1 MTNGEEFNRY
11 FWKHYQFWM
20 LVFSAVSICAIA
32 YFSYLS
38 YTTQSI
44 LRSIE
49 ETRQREKFSN
59 DLEIVFLSNAFA
71 GCSPAKANY
80 ELRLINKSSHNF
92 EDLEATVALCYE
104 NPESREVIRCD
115 VFSFPRIELFPTNL
129 PVSLVENPQLTK
141 TFRFNITEAKKTIPD
156 LYTPKSFEFLFR
168 WRVEIGDNKYLGIEK
183 VRNFSIRR

>member
-44 LRSIE
+44 LKSIE

-80 ELRLINKSSHNF
+80 ELRLINKLWGQVF
-92 EDLEATVALCYE
+92 YFDIVGTWCQALVLKY
-104 NPESREVIRCD
+104 
-115 VFSFPRIELFPTNL
+115 L
-129 PVSLVENPQLTK
+129 PVWKCELT
-141 TFRFNITEAKKTIPD
+141 
-156 LYTPKSFEFLFR
+156 
-168 WRVEIGDNKYLGIEK
+168 
-183 VRNFSIRR
+183 VRISNYQRGEG